1 MLSEKTLCV
10 FGDGRR
16 DIMICVVGYRR
27 NILVVQFV
35 PLGAEEAVVVV
46 QNVGMVE
53 SAVLDGLIRAA

>member
-1 MLSEKTLCV
+1 
-10 FGDGRR
+10 
-16 DIMICVVGYRR
+16 MICVVGYRR